1 MLLAMK
7 IIYDLNMEDNVV
19 HTFWIN
25 LYFFLQV
32 FFKGKS
38 IHFMNGIDRES
49 VMLPT
54 DWNKVTLAGTLK
66 IEDS

>member
-7 IIYDLNMEDNVV
+7 IIYDLNMEDNAVP
-19 HTFWIN
+19 TFWIN
-25 LYFFLQV
+25 LYFFLQI

-54 DWNKVTLAGTLK
+54 D
-66 IEDS
+66 